1 MKNEHGCG
9 LNEKPRKIMKMKKK
23 RRVYTKKKEVK

>member
-1 MKNEHGCG
+1 MKNGHGCG

-23 RRVYTKKKEVK
+23 RRGYTKKKEAK